1 MAKNEEFIRILNLIR
16 FKYNLNQE
24 EIAQKIGVSKQY
36 LSDVKNGRYQFS
48 DDLKQKIYE
57 CFTYISEQQ
66 SDIPTDDNNSNVG
79 RFLSLLE
86 KKDEQ
91 IDRLI
96 TLLEKEAERTE
107 VIVTQKRV

>member
-1 MAKNEEFIRILNLIR
+1 MAKNEDFIKILNLIK

-24 EIAQKIGVSKQY
+24 EIALKIGVSKQY
-36 LSDVKNGRYQFS
+36 LSDVKNGRYIFS
-48 DDLKQKIYE
+48 DDLRQKIYE
-57 CFTYISEQQ
+57 CFTCIY
-66 SDIPTDDNNSNVG
+66 DNKNESQIDEGNSNVD

-91 IDRLI
+91 IDRLL

-107 VIVTQKRV
+107 VIIEKKRV